1 MAALW
6 DELHTKQ
13 PWRNAV
19 AASPGAKPIQPF
31 PQDASAAASRG
42 SEWGRCCCCCC
53 LVFRVVDVFVLGAQ
67 WLAFN
72 INLAAHQHRLQPAWC
87 RPAPRSQAVEVE
99 DAKQRGGKSR
109 LLLYI
114 GINSVCARLLF
125 DGWALK

>member
-42 SEWGRCCCCCC
+42 RVWARCCCCC
-53 LVFRVVDVFVLGAQ
+53 LVFWVVIGLVLGAQ
-67 WLAFN
+67 RLAFN
-72 INLAAHQHRLQPAWC
+72 INLAAHQHRLQPARC
-87 RPAPRSQAVEVE
+87 RPAPHSQAVEDE
-99 DAKQRGGKSR
+99 DAKQRGRKSR
-109 LLLYI
+109 LVLFI
-114 GINSVCARLLF
+114 GINSVCVRLPF
-125 DGWALK
+125 NGWALK